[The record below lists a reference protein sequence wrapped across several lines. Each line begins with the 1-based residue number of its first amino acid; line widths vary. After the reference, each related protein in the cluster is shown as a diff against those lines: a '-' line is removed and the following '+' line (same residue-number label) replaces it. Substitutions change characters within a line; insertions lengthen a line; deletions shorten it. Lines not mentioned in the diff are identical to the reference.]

1 MSISKRA
8 TYVSPVIVN
17 DTPDKVRSE
26 LNAYW
31 VTVDQSQK
39 NMSAPQMYYLAK
51 HESANKRGNLTGFA
65 LSEEKTNDNTQMP
78 VKRVSMRIYGNP
90 TIFKNQRHWQAFVNG
105 GRFEGRSFTPLF
117 DKNQKFLDYTF
128 TVDEPLTLREAAELG
143 GNTRIKRAML
153 I

>member
-51 HESANKRGNLTGFA
+51 NESA
-65 LSEEKTNDNTQMP
+65 TNED
-78 VKRVSMRIYGNP
+78 
-90 TIFKNQRHWQAFVNG
+90 
-105 GRFEGRSFTPLF
+105 
-117 DKNQKFLDYTF
+117 
-128 TVDEPLTLREAAELG
+128 LRQS
-143 GNTRIKRAML
+143 NNI
-153 I
+153 